1 MSGIP
6 FSLFDTAELDAIV
19 VEENTSLL
27 GVKVLPLVAK
37 QVASGLYTLHRL
49 EAYLRKFIDT
59 TRKCARQIAKDTEHE
74 HLKSHIPDNMRFF
87 VNMFDGLQAA
97 IQATAQR
104 QLELCDA
111 LSTQV
116 LIPVHKFHE
125 QSIVVGKTCEDRVR
139 KIEEIE
145 RHHEV
150 PRARFVC
157 VCVCVLYL
165 VYFLY
170 DLPRLLLLLS
180 AASHHTT
187 PDKVECKGQRA
198 KALKSWR
205 TLGEAYGQNMHNKD
219 TKKVPP
225 NSNLNS
231 FLGWFSYCCHDTL
244 INARCFTHSMQSC
257 LNRPRRTFKS
267 WLSR

>member
-157 VCVCVLYL
+157 VCVC
-165 VYFLY
+165 
-170 DLPRLLLLLS
+170 PLS
-180 AASHHTT
+180 CVFFVRPAAFIIT
-187 PDKVECKGQRA
+187 P
-198 KALKSWR
+198 
-205 TLGEAYGQNMHNKD
+205 
-219 TKKVPP
+219 
-225 NSNLNS
+225 
-231 FLGWFSYCCHDTL
+231 FS
-244 INARCFTHSMQSC
+244 CFTPH
-257 LNRPRRTFKS
+257 N
-267 WLSR
+267 SR